1 MIQFFFGIGVL
12 ANALWYYLSYSWNLV
27 LLIYYIVPLFLV
39 ILGFVFVVVDTPI
52 GLVMRYTPYEAMRAF
67 QWIARWNG
75 RVFNTC
81 S

>member
-1 MIQFFFGIGVL
+1 M
-12 ANALWYYLSYSWNLV
+12 